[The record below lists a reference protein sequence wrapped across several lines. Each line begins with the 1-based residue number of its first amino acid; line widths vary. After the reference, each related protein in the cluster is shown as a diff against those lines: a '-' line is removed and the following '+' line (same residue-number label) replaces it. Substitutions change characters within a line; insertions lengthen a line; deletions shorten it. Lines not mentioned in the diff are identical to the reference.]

1 MICNNCGHERTHH
14 IKVYS
19 SERCWYSFDDD
30 DKTCDCTKF
39 EERTK

>member
-1 MICNNCGHERTHH
+1 MVCSNCGHERSQH

-39 EERTK
+39 EERTQ